1 MNDNTTTDR
10 MDITRRI
17 QSRLYASD
25 IQTAFR
31 LEAVGTGGKAGEQP
45 SNCLLFVVQTTYNEK
60 TGAETGER
68 IAGLVNDPKNGRPI
82 VASWTAIAD
91 GSNRTMNT
99 VTEGIRDQFR
109 DEFMTPLHGV
119 CDKAAKPLE
128 VKAALTKI
136 RRDAAQAR
144 NVAGHQISLTECAAI
159 LKLMIPGLAP
169 WVNDDGSFCPPVE
182 EAPKAAPKKK
192 TAKK

>member
-1 MNDNTTTDR
+1 MENNTTTDR
-10 MDITRRI
+10 IDITTRI
-17 QSRLYASD
+17 QSRLWAND

-68 IAGLVNDPKNGRPI
+68 FAGLVNEPKNGRPI

-99 VTEGIRDQFR
+99 VTDGIREQFKA
-109 DEFMTPLHGV
+109 EFTTSFYGV
-119 CDKAAKPLE
+119 CEVAKKPLE
-128 VKAALTKI
+128 VKAALATVRKN
-136 RRDAAQAR
+136 AATAR
-144 NVAGHQISLTECAAI
+144 NVPGHQVSLSECAAI
-159 LKLMIPGLAP
+159 LKLMNPALAP
-169 WVNDDGSFCPPVE
+169 WVNDDGSFKP
-182 EAPKAAPKKK
+182 EAPKTAAKKK

>member
-1 MNDNTTTDR
+1 MENNTTTDR
-10 MDITRRI
+10 LDITRRI

-45 SNCLLFVVQTTYNEK
+45 SNCLLYVVQTTYNET

-99 VTEGIRDQFR
+99 VTEGIREQFR
-109 DEFMTPLHGV
+109 SEFMTPFHGV
-119 CDKAAKPLE
+119 CDVARKPLE
-128 VKAALTKI
+128 VKAALETV
-136 RRDAAQAR
+136 RRNAAIAR
-144 NVAGHQISLTECAAI
+144 NVAGHTVSLPECAAI
-159 LKLMIPGLAP
+159 LKLMNPALAP
-169 WVNDDGSFCPPVE
+169 WVNDDGTFRP